1 MSQILS
7 VALLLVCLIL
17 LIMHFVA
24 IKNSTNKNG

>member
-17 LIMHFVA
+17 LIAHFVT